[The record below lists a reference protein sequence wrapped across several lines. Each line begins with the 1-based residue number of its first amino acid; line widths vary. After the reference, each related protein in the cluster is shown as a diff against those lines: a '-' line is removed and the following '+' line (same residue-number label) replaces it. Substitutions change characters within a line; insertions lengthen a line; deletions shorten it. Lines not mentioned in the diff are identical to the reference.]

1 MADTSGPHGRPSIFD
16 GAAWRKRARTALGT
30 VLSLIVVVNLILVVT
45 GILGYFGDVAF
56 ADSYGSARACASPAD
71 ALTGQ
76 ACRYQGQAQ
85 VLSTS
90 SNSALEAK
98 VAFESLPGRTFYV
111 GWATVAAPDMT
122 LLTVGE
128 WVDAELWDGRV
139 TRFAGRPT
147 GSDPQTY
154 HHIVYLE
161 QAAVSGGVL
170 LLIFVIWAVVVLRSE
185 DRKAGLLER
194 AQRQSSKVGGAGGPS

>member
-1 MADTSGPHGRPSIFD
+1 MADTSGPQGPPSIFS
-16 GAAWRKRARTALGT
+16 GAAWRKRALTALRTAL
-30 VLSLIVVVNLILVVT
+30 SLIIVVNLILVVT
-45 GILGYFGDVAF
+45 GIFGYFRDVAF

-90 SNSALEAK
+90 SNSGLQAK

-111 GWATVAAPDMT
+111 GWGTVAAPDMT
-122 LLTVGE
+122 LLTVGK

-139 TRFAGRPT
+139 TRFAGKPT

-154 HHIVYLE
+154 HHSVYLA
-161 QAAVSGGVL
+161 QAAISGGVL
-170 LLIFVIWAVVVLRSE
+170 LLIFVIWALIVVRSE
-185 DRKAGLLER
+185 DR
-194 AQRQSSKVGGAGGPS
+194 